1 MQEVASVGDL
11 AFRSVDPK
19 TSESNNSGGDA
30 NNHHGVYESSNH
42 TTHSASATMTT
53 GILGRLGTV
62 GIQDSHPGVSVIQ
75 ALDGP
80 IRFD

>member
-30 NNHHGVYESSNH
+30 NNHHGVYESFNH

-53 GILGRLGTV
+53 GILGRLERVALMIVHHAADDGV
-62 GIQDSHPGVSVIQ
+62 EVSV
-75 ALDGP
+75 GK
-80 IRFD
+80 